1 MAKKQFKAESKRLL
15 DMMINSI
22 YTNQEIF
29 LREIISNA
37 SDALDKRYYLSLTNP
52 DMKVDKSD
60 LKITIERH
68 KDTRRLVIE
77 DTGIGMTSE
86 ELEKNLGTIARSG
99 SAEFKAQLEKAN
111 DNTDI
116 IGQFGVGFYS
126 AFMVAKRIL
135 VETHSATEAQA
146 HSWTSSGEDGYIISD
161 IEKPEIGTRIT
172 LDLKDDTD
180 DIKYSDYLEE
190 FKIRDLVKKYSDY
203 VRYPIEMSVTK
214 HTPDPT
220 DENKTIDT
228 EEVETLNSMT
238 PLWKKQKSSI
248 TKEEY
253 NEFYKSKFNDWEDPQ
268 KVIHYNVEGNVSYT
282 AMLYIPSRTPY
293 NFYYSDYEEGIQLYS
308 HNVFIMDKVKDLIPD
323 YYRFVQGI
331 IDSDD
336 LSLNISRELLQQNR
350 QVQLLS
356 KSIEKKIHSAL
367 EDMLKNEREEYEK
380 FFDNFGLNLK
390 YGIYSN
396 YGMNKDKLQ
405 DLLLFK
411 SSKDGKYV
419 TLKEYTERMPETQK
433 SIYYAVGKSVE
444 EIERMPVSE
453 KLRKKNIEV
462 LYFLDERDEFV
473 SGILGTYADKP
484 FQSVSKGDLDLDS
497 EEEKKALEEKATEN
511 KDMLDAMKEDLKDK
525 VTEVRISSRLSEN
538 DPVCITAAEG
548 VSLEMEKYMSQDP
561 MNGGNGPKASKI
573 LEINPDHPIFAK
585 LKEVYKDNPEQLKDY
600 ADVLFNQAMLIQGLP
615 IDDPVGYARKI
626 AELLVKA

>member
-1 MAKKQFKAESKRLL
+1 
-15 DMMINSI
+15 
-22 YTNQEIF
+22 
-29 LREIISNA
+29 
-37 SDALDKRYYLSLTNP
+37 
-52 DMKVDKSD
+52 
-60 LKITIERH
+60 
-68 KDTRRLVIE
+68 
-77 DTGIGMTSE
+77 
-86 ELEKNLGTIARSG
+86 
-99 SAEFKAQLEKAN
+99 
-111 DNTDI
+111 
-116 IGQFGVGFYS
+116 
-126 AFMVAKRIL
+126 
-135 VETHSATEAQA
+135 
-146 HSWTSSGEDGYIISD
+146 
-161 IEKPEIGTRIT
+161 
-172 LDLKDDTD
+172 
-180 DIKYSDYLEE
+180 
-190 FKIRDLVKKYSDY
+190 
-203 VRYPIEMSVTK
+203 
-214 HTPDPT
+214 
-220 DENKTIDT
+220 
-228 EEVETLNSMT
+228 
-238 PLWKKQKSSI
+238 
-248 TKEEY
+248 
-253 NEFYKSKFNDWEDPQ
+253 
-268 KVIHYNVEGNVSYT
+268 
-282 AMLYIPSRTPY
+282 
-293 NFYYSDYEEGIQLYS
+293 
-308 HNVFIMDKVKDLIPD
+308 
-323 YYRFVQGI
+323 
-331 IDSDD
+331 
-336 LSLNISRELLQQNR
+336 
-350 QVQLLS
+350 
-356 KSIEKKIHSAL
+356 
-367 EDMLKNEREEYEK
+367 
-380 FFDNFGLNLK
+380 
-390 YGIYSN
+390 
-396 YGMNKDKLQ
+396 MNKDKLQ